1 MNIKYYGRPG
11 CGLCEEG
18 IVLLKLV
25 QEDVPFIIEEIN
37 IETDDLLH
45 ERFMLMIPVVEK
57 NGEIIQYGALD
68 YVTLLEGLA
77 G

>member
-1 MNIKYYGRPG
+1 MNIKYYSRPG

-25 QEDVPFIIEEIN
+25 QEDVPFTIEEIN